1 MFEIIA
7 KVNDLSHLCTNDSF
21 SYQCFSDKCN
31 IGKDI
36 WLQYYKNI
44 NQGEGIFTISDS
56 IIMMGGIATIMIY
69 VENADKTYNVYRYS
83 GELIIDRRI
92 VKNIRH
98 DILVNIDN
106 IIDELIVFLKSIGHN

>member
-1 MFEIIA
+1 MFLFHINVFLKNVVLEKIFGYNIIRILI
-7 KVNDLSHLCTNDSF
+7 KVKGYSLYLTL
-21 SYQCFSDKCN
+21 Y
-31 IGKDI
+31 
-36 WLQYYKNI
+36 
-44 NQGEGIFTISDS
+44 S
-56 IIMMGGIATIMIY
+56 ILMMGGIATIMIY

-106 IIDELIVFLKSIGHN
+106 IINE